1 MSILPDTAL
10 FYRSTPQQRIP
21 YIVHSLSL
29 LLMTPTNV
37 ELWMH
42 LRTDWT
48 DLHSEYL
55 KDPEDMGRVAEEE

>member
-1 MSILPDTAL
+1 
-10 FYRSTPQQRIP
+10 
-21 YIVHSLSL
+21 VHSVAL